1 MAMNPERSEQFYSD
15 FIKAM
20 KKAYC
25 EEKIK
30 GILFLCSM
38 DWICYIQHVA
48 AGHMKLTVLCVAQGS

>member
-1 MAMNPERSEQFYSD
+1 MSPERSEQFYSD

-30 GILFLCSM
+30 GIIFLYCVN
-38 DWICYIQHVA
+38 YIFHI
-48 AGHMKLTVLCVAQGS
+48 